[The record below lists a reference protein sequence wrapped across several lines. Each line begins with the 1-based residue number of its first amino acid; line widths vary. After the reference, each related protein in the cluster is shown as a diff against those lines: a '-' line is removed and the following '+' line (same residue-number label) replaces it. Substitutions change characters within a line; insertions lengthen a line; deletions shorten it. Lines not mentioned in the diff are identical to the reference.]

1 MRNAFVEEITRVSKK
16 DKKIVI
22 LAGDI
27 GYKLYDDFKLKFA
40 DRFYNCGVAE
50 ANMTTVAAGL
60 ALKGF
65 KPITYTIATFNVYKT
80 VEQIKVDI
88 AYPNLPVIIVG
99 VGAGLSYSG
108 LGSTHHATEDIGVL
122 RSIPNLNIVVPA
134 DANELKSLLK
144 EIIKSKKPTY
154 LRIGKTGE
162 KKIYK
167 NIPKTKVGKG
177 NYLIKGK
184 KVCIIGCGNILVNA
198 YDSIKKLNSINIFPS
213 LVSMHSIKP
222 LDKILLK
229 RIFKSYS
236 HIVVLEEHSE
246 IGGLAAAISEYY
258 TDNKFNK
265 NLFLKINIGNQF
277 VLKPGHQHQAFEKL
291 NLNSKKIQQRIE
303 RFIKKWKF
311 P

>member
-1 MRNAFVEEITRVSKK
+1 MRNAFVDEITKISKK
-16 DKKIVI
+16 NKKIII

-27 GYKLYDDFKLKFA
+27 GYKLYDDFKQKFPE
-40 DRFYNCGVAE
+40 RFYNCGVAE

-65 KPITYTIATFNVYKT
+65 QPITYTIATFNVYKT

-122 RSIPNLNIVVPA
+122 RSIPNLNIIVPA
-134 DANELKSLLK
+134 DAYELRSLIK

-154 LRIGKTGE
+154 LRIGKRGE

-167 NIPKTKVGKG
+167 KIPFTKIGKA
-177 NYLIKGK
+177 NYLIKGR
-184 KVCIIGCGNILVNA
+184 KVCIIGCGNILINA
-198 YDSIKKLNSINIFPS
+198 HEAIKKLNNKNIFPS

-222 LDKILLK
+222 LDKNLLK
-229 RIFKSYS
+229 RIFKNYS

-246 IGGLAAAISEYY
+246 IGGLAGAISEFY

-265 NLFLKINIGNQF
+265 NIFLKINIGNQF
-277 VLKPGHQHQAFEKL
+277 VLKSGHQNHAYEKL
-291 NLNSKKIQQRIE
+291 KLNAKKIQEKIE
-303 RFIKKWKF
+303 RFIKK
-311 P
+311 

>member
-27 GYKLYDDFKLKFA
+27 GYKLYDNFKLKFA

-291 NLNSKKIQQRIE
+291 NLNAKKIQQRIE
-303 RFIKKWKF
+303 RFIKK
-311 P
+311 

>member
-65 KPITYTIATFNVYKT
+65 KPLLIQLQHSMFTKT

-144 EIIKSKKPTY
+144 AIIKSK
-154 LRIGKTGE
+154 
-162 KKIYK
+162 
-167 NIPKTKVGKG
+167 NQ
-177 NYLIKGK
+177 LI
-184 KVCIIGCGNILVNA
+184 
-198 YDSIKKLNSINIFPS
+198 
-213 LVSMHSIKP
+213 
-222 LDKILLK
+222 
-229 RIFKSYS
+229 
-236 HIVVLEEHSE
+236 
-246 IGGLAAAISEYY
+246 
-258 TDNKFNK
+258 
-265 NLFLKINIGNQF
+265 
-277 VLKPGHQHQAFEKL
+277 
-291 NLNSKKIQQRIE
+291 
-303 RFIKKWKF
+303 
-311 P
+311 

>member
-303 RFIKKWKF
+303 RFIKK
-311 P
+311 

>member
-1 MRNAFVEEITRVSKK
+1 MRNAFVEEITRISKK

-27 GYKLYDDFKLKFA
+27 GYKLYDDFKLKFP

-198 YDSIKKLNSINIFPS
+198 YNSIKRLNSKNIFPS
-213 LVSMHSIKP
+213 IISMHSIKP
-222 LDKILLK
+222 IDKILLK

-246 IGGLAAAISEYY
+246 IGGLAGAISEYY

-265 NLFLKINIGNQF
+265 NLFLKINIGSQF
-277 VLKPGHQHQAFEKL
+277 VLKSGHQHQAFEKL
-291 NLNSKKIQQRIE
+291 NLNAKKIQQKIE
-303 RFIKKWKF
+303 RFVKK
-311 P
+311 

>member
-27 GYKLYDDFKLKFA
+27 GYKLYDDFKLKFPN
-40 DRFYNCGVAE
+40 RFYNCGVAE

-108 LGSTHHATEDIGVL
+108 LGSTHHAIEDIGVL

-144 EIIKSKKPTY
+144 AIIKSKKPTY

-162 KKIYK
+162 KNIYK

-198 YDSIKKLNSINIFPS
+198 YDAIKNLNSKNIFPS
-213 LVSMHSIKP
+213 LISMHTIKP
-222 LDKILLK
+222 LDKTLLK
-229 RIFKSYS
+229 RIFNSYS

-246 IGGLAAAISEYY
+246 IGGLAAAISEFY
-258 TDNKFNK
+258 TDNEFNK

-277 VLKPGHQHQAFEKL
+277 VLKPGHQPQAFEKL
-291 NLNSKKIQQRIE
+291 NLNTKKIEQRIE
-303 RFIKKWKF
+303 RFVKK
-311 P
+311 

>member
-27 GYKLYDDFKLKFA
+27 GYKLYDNFKLKFP

-162 KKIYK
+162 K
-167 NIPKTKVGKG
+167 
-177 NYLIKGK
+177 
-184 KVCIIGCGNILVNA
+184 
-198 YDSIKKLNSINIFPS
+198 
-213 LVSMHSIKP
+213 
-222 LDKILLK
+222 
-229 RIFKSYS
+229 
-236 HIVVLEEHSE
+236 
-246 IGGLAAAISEYY
+246 
-258 TDNKFNK
+258 
-265 NLFLKINIGNQF
+265 NL
-277 VLKPGHQHQAFEKL
+277 
-291 NLNSKKIQQRIE
+291 
-303 RFIKKWKF
+303 
-311 P
+311 

>member
-1 MRNAFVEEITRVSKK
+1 MRNAFVDEITKISKK
-16 DKKIVI
+16 DKKIII

-27 GYKLYDDFKLKFA
+27 GYKLYDNFKIKYPN
-40 DRFYNCGVAE
+40 RFYNCGVAE

-134 DANELKSLLK
+134 DANEIKSLLK

-184 KVCIIGCGNILVNA
+184 KICIIGCGNILVKA
-198 YDSIKKLNSINIFPS
+198 FDSIKRLNSKNIFPS
-213 LVSMHSIKP
+213 LISMHTIKP
-222 LDKILLK
+222 LDKKLLNK
-229 RIFKSYS
+229 VFQKYKYI
-236 HIVVLEEHSE
+236 IILEEHSGV
-246 IGGLAAAISEYY
+246 GGLAGAISEFY
-258 TDNKFNK
+258 TDKKFTNF
-265 NLFLKINIGNQF
+265 FLKLNTGNQF
-277 VLKPGHQHQAFEKL
+277 VLKPGHQSDAFEKL
-291 NLNSKKIQQRIE
+291 NLTPKKIEQRILK
-303 RFIKKWKF
+303 FIKK
-311 P
+311 

>member
-1 MRNAFVEEITRVSKK
+1 MRNAFVEEITKVSKK
-16 DKKIVI
+16 DKKIII

-27 GYKLYDDFKLKFA
+27 GYKLYDNFKLKFPG
-40 DRFYNCGVAE
+40 RFYNCGVAE

-99 VGAGLSYSG
+99 VGSGLSYSG

-144 EIIKSKKPTY
+144 EIIKLKKPTY

-167 NIPKTKVGKG
+167 NIPKAKVGKG

-184 KVCIIGCGNILVNA
+184 KICIIGCGNILVNG
-198 YDSIKKLNSINIFPS
+198 YDVIKKLHKKNIFPS
-213 LVSMHSIKP
+213 LISMHTIKP
-222 LDKILLK
+222 LDKNLLK
-229 RIFKSYS
+229 KVFQKYKYI
-236 HIVVLEEHSE
+236 IILEEHSE
-246 IGGLAAAISEYY
+246 IGGLAGAISEFY
-258 TDNKFNK
+258 TDKKFTNF
-265 NLFLKINIGNQF
+265 FLKLNTGNQF
-277 VLKPGHQHQAFEKL
+277 ILKPGHQSSAFEKL
-291 NLNSKKIQQRIE
+291 NLTTKKIEQRILK
-303 RFIKKWKF
+303 FIKK
-311 P
+311 